1 MESAKATVR
10 IGEIEVFARGAP
22 RPFDAAAV
30 RAVFAKPEIAIA
42 VDLGLGDSTARAW
55 GTDLSAE
62 YVRINADYTT

>member
-1 MESAKATVR
+1 M
-10 IGEIEVFARGAP
+10 VFERGAP

-30 RAVFAKPEIAIA
+30 RTVFERPDIAIA
-42 VDLGLGDSTARAW
+42 LDLGLGDAAARAW